1 MIVAL
6 HRLRLAPA
14 VLALS
19 LASAPAL
26 AEPSFDPPRFI
37 TLGTMGGPIPSP
49 TRAQPA
55 NLLQFEG
62 LNILVDVGDGAVGQ
76 LAKANIAPASID
88 AVVISHLHFDHT
100 GGLFALLGLYQQ
112 IGIERDLT
120 IYGPPGTAKLVEGL
134 LQAMKPAADV
144 GPGIPSFIARVP
156 GAHIRTVELSDG
168 ERAEIGKARLTVAAN
183 SHYSYPAGSPE
194 AKRFQSLSL
203 RFDLPGRSIVY
214 TGDTGPSA
222 AVETLASDA
231 DLLVCEIVDVDAAM
245 ASLRKAR
252 PEMPAAQLAAIRPHF
267 AEQHL
272 TAYEIG
278 KLAKRAGVKQVI
290 VTHNPASGP
299 EAIEAIR
306 QHFAGPITLAND
318 LDRF

>member
-1 MIVAL
+1 MGFNRSRIVSVLIA
-6 HRLRLAPA
+6 
-14 VLALS
+14 LAL
-19 LASAPAL
+19 ASGPAMAAPSS
-26 AEPSFDPPRFI
+26 EPPRFV

-55 NLLQFEG
+55 NLLQVNG
-62 LNILVDVGDGAVGQ
+62 LNILVDVGDGTVGQ
-76 LAKANIAPASID
+76 LAKAGVSATSID

-112 IGIERDLT
+112 IGVERALT

-144 GPGIPSFIARVP
+144 GPGLPSYVGRVP

-168 ERAEIGKARLTVAAN
+168 DSEVIGKARLTVAAN
-183 SHYSYPAGSPE
+183 SHYSYPAGSLE

-203 RFDLPGRSIVY
+203 RFDMPGRSIVY

-222 AVETLASDA
+222 AVEKLAQGA

-245 ASLRKAR
+245 ASLRTAR
-252 PEMPAAQLAAIRPHF
+252 PTMPAAQFEAIRPHF
-267 AEQHL
+267 ADQHL
-272 TAYEIG
+272 TADEIG
-278 KLAKRAGVKQVI
+278 KLAKRAAVKQVV
-290 VTHNPASGP
+290 VTHNPTSSP
-299 EAIEAIR
+299 ETVEAIR
-306 QHFAGPITLAND
+306 HHFAGPVMLASD